1 MISAKQCRSIQAL
14 SIQKHRGM
22 LFKSR
27 IEKIDELIRDRI
39 NSKYK

>member
-27 IEKIDELIRDRI
+27 IEK
-39 NSKYK
+39 